1 MNFIDFARAHGVEI
15 DHVKLY
21 PSDRIKRTGT
31 TLKPKSDNGAYFWD
45 GQRGWIMDWSG
56 EAKVIWFSDPAARP
70 WSDEEKRAWAAKR
83 QAQQSDQQHRY
94 EQVALQAD
102 ITLRSAKA
110 MTHSYLQIKG
120 FKNYE
125 GLVLDD
131 KLLIPMR
138 NVVTNKLQGYQQ
150 IYWDVE
156 SRKHEKK
163 MLTGMR
169 AKNAVFYLGDRR
181 SEEAWLVE
189 GYATGLSV
197 LHALRSCGLKASV
210 VVCFSAGNMIAVAD
224 QIQGRKF
231 VFADNDESKTGEK
244 SAISTGLPWTMA
256 ETVGW
261 DANDLHLKQGLFAVV
276 KKIME
281 LKKEVL
287 TRLETC

>member
-1 MNFIDFARAHGVEI
+1 MSFIDFAKAHGVVI
-15 DHVKLY
+15 DHAKLY

-31 TLKPKSDNGAYFWD
+31 VEKPKSDNGAYFWD

-56 EAKVIWFSDPAARP
+56 EAKVIWYNDPHAKP
-70 WSDEEKRAWAAKR
+70 WSDEEKRAWSAKR
-83 QAQQSDQQHRY
+83 QAQQNDQQHRY

-102 ITLRSAKA
+102 ITLRSAKSL
-110 MTHSYLQIKG
+110 THSYLQIKG
-120 FKNYE
+120 FKELE
-125 GLVLDD
+125 GLVLNE

-138 NVVTNKLQGYQQ
+138 NVVTNKLQGYQE

-163 MLTGMR
+163 MLMGMR

-210 VVCFSAGNMIAVAD
+210 VVCFSAGNMVAVAD
-224 QIQGRKF
+224 QIKGQKF

-244 SAISTGLPWTMA
+244 FAEATGLPWTMA
-256 ETVGW
+256 DTVGW

-276 KKIME
+276 SKIME
-281 LKKEVL
+281 CRNSLVYS
-287 TRLETC
+287 

>member
-1 MNFIDFARAHGVEI
+1 MSFIDFARAHGVEI
-15 DHVKLY
+15 DHAKLFA
-21 PSDRIKRTGT
+21 SDRIKRTGT
-31 TLKPKSDNGAYFWD
+31 VAKPKSDNGAYFWD

-56 EAKVIWFSDPAARP
+56 EAKVIWYSDPTARP

-120 FKNYE
+120 FKDYE

-150 IYWDVE
+150 IYWDAE
-156 SRKHEKK
+156 TRKHEKK

-169 AKNAVFYLGDRR
+169 AKNAVFYLGQRGL
-181 SEEAWLVE
+181 EEAWLVE

-197 LHALRSCGLKASV
+197 LHALRSCGMKASV
-210 VVCFSAGNMIAVAD
+210 VVCFSAGNMVAVAD
-224 QIQGRKF
+224 QIQGKKF
-231 VFADNDESKTGEK
+231 VFADNDASQTGEK

-261 DANDLHLKQGLFAVV
+261 DANDLHIKQGLFAVV

-281 LKKEVL
+281 CRNSVIYS
-287 TRLETC
+287 

>member
-1 MNFIDFARAHGVEI
+1 MRFIDFARAHGVEI
-15 DHVKLY
+15 DPNRLY
-21 PSDRIKRTGT
+21 ASDKIKRTGT
-31 TLKPKSDNGAYFWD
+31 TNKPKSDNGAYFWD

-56 EAKVIWFSDPAARP
+56 EAKVIWYNDPTARP
-70 WSDEEKRAWAAKR
+70 WTDEEKRVWAAKR
-83 QAQQSDQQHRY
+83 QTQQSDQQRRY
-94 EQVALQAD
+94 DQVALQAD
-102 ITLRSAKA
+102 ITLRSAKTK
-110 MTHSYLQIKG
+110 THSYLQIKG
-120 FKNYE
+120 FNELE

-150 IYWDVE
+150 IYWDPE
-156 SRKHEKK
+156 ICKHEKK

-181 SEEAWLVE
+181 SEEVWLVE

-197 LHALRSCGLKASV
+197 HHALRSCGMKASV
-210 VVCFSAGNMIAVAD
+210 VVCFSASNMIAVAD

-244 SAISTGLPWTMA
+244 SAISTGLPWIMA

-261 DANDLHLKQGLFAVV
+261 DANDLHLKKGLFTVV
-276 KKIME
+276 SKIME
-281 LKKEVL
+281 CRKEVVYS
-287 TRLETC
+287 